1 MSRILWGRVS
11 MECKVT
17 EEEFAEVLDSL
28 DMTEEEFLEADD
40 VNFTD
45 VLRDLFIEKG
55 IESEDSYVVGYVT
68 RDGDEYHQT
77 H

>member
-1 MSRILWGRVS
+1 MSRVLWARLS

-28 DMTEEEFLEADD
+28 HMTEEEFLEADD

-45 VLRDLFIEKG
+45 VLSDLFMEKG
-55 IESEDSYVVGYVT
+55 TESEDSYVVGYVA
-68 RDGDEYHQT
+68 RDGDEVSCV
-77 H
+77 